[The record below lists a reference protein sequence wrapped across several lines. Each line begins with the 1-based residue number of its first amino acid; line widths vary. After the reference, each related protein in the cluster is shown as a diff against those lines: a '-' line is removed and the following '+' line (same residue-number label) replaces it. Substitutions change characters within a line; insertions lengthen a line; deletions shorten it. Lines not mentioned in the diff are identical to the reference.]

1 MTDCGP
7 WQRLDGENV
16 PPRDLSLDRQLH
28 KVQDLQRDLRLYGQR
43 LWDLL
48 EELFSK
54 RKLCLKNSQDNL
66 QVLLKSFIDLGPAI
80 LGEAFLDPKTLVYLK
95 DIEKEWKA
103 ISGKHGKNKEDT
115 FVTPMAIF
123 LGYALPITL
132 GVAGGVGAKKFKFFV
147 DQKVPNPVL
156 RGSLKVGVGAVGIG
170 GLSVLFY
177 FLGQNQKS
185 LGYTSQ
191 HILDGL
197 YLSSCVDMNIF
208 LGLSLAVRDR

>member
-1 MTDCGP
+1 M
-7 WQRLDGENV
+7 
-16 PPRDLSLDRQLH
+16 
-28 KVQDLQRDLRLYGQR
+28 
-43 LWDLL
+43 
-48 EELFSK
+48 
-54 RKLCLKNSQDNL
+54 
-66 QVLLKSFIDLGPAI
+66 
-80 LGEAFLDPKTLVYLK
+80 
-95 DIEKEWKA
+95 
-103 ISGKHGKNKEDT
+103 
-115 FVTPMAIF
+115 TPMAIF

-208 LGLSLAVRDR
+208 LEKIKRLDESAALLRKSLQKEREILVQKVNLRSEK